1 MRRPMLMAALLAVPG
16 LALAQVP
23 ETQTKSQSKTKPS
36 AAPVEEE
43 PGSALDKTRAKQ
55 SGANEPAS
63 VEEQS
68 APDQNAPDAAAP
80 DKAPSDAAAAPDEP
94 DRPLSAKLF
103 VTHDPAG
110 FAKAWKAGET
120 PLPTTGDITQ
130 TNPVM
135 AMVAV
140 GGCTRGKDGKCAIQF
155 TSRTAGPDGLFDKP
169 RTSPAWKP
177 APIHGKPELAPA
189 SFGLRL
195 GPGDPAGRYTIEVAV
210 NDVVAKTKRVL
221 TATVIKPA
229 AAQGR

>member
-1 MRRPMLMAALLAVPG
+1 MHRPMLLAALLALPAV
-16 LALAQVP
+16 ALAQASQT
-23 ETQTKSQSKTKPS
+23 ETKPLSKTKAS
-36 AAPVEEE
+36 AQPAEEE
-43 PGSALDKTRAKQ
+43 PGSALEKATVKQ
-55 SGANEPAS
+55 GGPDESTS
-63 VEEQS
+63 VEKQS
-68 APDQNAPDAAAP
+68 APDEVAP
-80 DKAPSDAAAAPDEP
+80 DKAAAGETTVPDEP

-110 FAKAWKAGET
+110 FVKAWKEGGSE
-120 PLPTTGDITQ
+120 LPTTGNISQ

-140 GGCTRGKDGKCAIQF
+140 GGCARGRDGKCAIQF

-210 NDVVAKTKRVL
+210 SDVVAKTKRVL
-221 TATVIKPA
+221 TATVVKPA

>member
-1 MRRPMLMAALLAVPG
+1 MRRPMFLAVLLAVPG
-16 LALAQVP
+16 LALAQVS
-23 ETQTKSQSKTKPS
+23 ETQTKPLSKTKAS
-36 AAPVEEE
+36 AEPAEEE

-55 SGANEPAS
+55 SGADEPAS
-63 VEEQS
+63 VQERS
-68 APDQNAPDAAAP
+68 ASDQTAPDASAP
-80 DKAPSDAAAAPDEP
+80 DKAPSDATAALDEP
-94 DRPLSAKLF
+94 DLPLSAKLF

-120 PLPTTGDITQ
+120 PLPTTGSITQ

-169 RTSPAWKP
+169 TTSPPWKP

-195 GPGDPAGRYTIEVAV
+195 GPGDPPGRYTIEVAV
-210 NDVVAKTKRVL
+210 SDAVAKTRRVL
-221 TATVIKPA
+221 TATVTKPA

>member
-1 MRRPMLMAALLAVPG
+1 MRRPMLLAALLAVPG

-36 AAPVEEE
+36 AAPIEEE

-55 SGANEPAS
+55 GGANEPAS
-63 VEEQS
+63 VSDQGP
-68 APDQNAPDAAAP
+68 ADQNAPDAAAP

-130 TNPVM
+130 TSPVM

-140 GGCTRGKDGKCAIQF
+140 GGCTRGKDGKCTIQF

-169 RTSPAWKP
+169 TTSPPWKP

-195 GPGDPAGRYTIEVAV
+195 GPGDPPGRYTIEVAV
-210 NDVVAKTKRVL
+210 SDAVAKTRRVL
-221 TATVIKPA
+221 TATVTKPA